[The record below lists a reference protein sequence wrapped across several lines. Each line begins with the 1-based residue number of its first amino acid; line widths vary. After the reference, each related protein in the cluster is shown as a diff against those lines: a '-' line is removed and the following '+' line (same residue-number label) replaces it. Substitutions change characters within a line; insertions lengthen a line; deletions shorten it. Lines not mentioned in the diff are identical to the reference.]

1 MKLLFRCSI
10 ASLVFCAVVGLG
22 SILAFNG
29 PLAILLWPGIVL
41 VDMVFA
47 WLGFYASGSTSV
59 LPWQVPGLLLDVVLY
74 TLVFWV
80 LSLIWRMFAKR
91 RRSS

>member
-10 ASLVFCAVVGLG
+10 ASFVFCAVVGLA
-22 SILAFNG
+22 SILTFNG

-47 WLGFYASGSTSV
+47 RLGFYASGSTSI
-59 LPWQVPGLLLDVVLY
+59 LPWQAPGLLLDFMLY
-74 TLVFWV
+74 TLAFWA
-80 LSLIWRMFAKR
+80 LSIVWRMFAKQ
-91 RRSS
+91 RSGS